1 MQQTQN
7 LNSDTKQCLT
17 RRWLE
22 IIGVFAV
29 VLWAGSTWTLGYVV
43 APKLFSAYS
52 KVQAGEIAG
61 VLFFAGQLLGLAC
74 GAVLLLDYRVRFSK
88 QIARQRGF
96 WLVLALVFCVLI
108 QYTMLSPMIAA
119 AKLAQDWPR
128 FGQLHGVSQ
137 ILYLAQSLGLGWLV
151 YLKCLLPAKQNVPHT
166 TPTTDAT
173 AN

>member
-1 MQQTQN
+1 MSHTQN
-7 LNSDTKQCLT
+7 PNPKQGLI

-22 IIGVFAV
+22 VIGVFAA

-43 APKLFSAYS
+43 APSLFSAYS

-88 QIARQRGF
+88 QLAHQRGF
-96 WLVLALVFCVLI
+96 WLVLALVFCVLT

-119 AKLAQDWPR
+119 AKVAQDWPR
-128 FGQLHGVSQ
+128 FGWLHGASQ
-137 ILYLAQSLGLGWLV
+137 LVYLAQSLGLGWLMYV
-151 YLKCLLPAKQNVPHT
+151 KCVP
-166 TPTTDAT
+166 PQK
-173 AN
+173 